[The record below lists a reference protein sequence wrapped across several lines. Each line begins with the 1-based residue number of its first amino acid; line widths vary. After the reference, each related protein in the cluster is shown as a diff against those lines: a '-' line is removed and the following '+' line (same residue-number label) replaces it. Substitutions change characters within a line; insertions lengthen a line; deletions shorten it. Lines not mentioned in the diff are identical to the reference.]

1 MSDYIAWLRG
11 FVGHAPIQLHYA
23 AAAVIDNGRVLL
35 RRRAEDQRWGL
46 PCGTVELGE
55 TVHDAAVREVAEETG
70 LEVRV
75 SALHG
80 VYSGYRHRFANGD
93 VAQTITTVLRCGI
106 VGRRA
111 QPLDAQVLD
120 LRFCD
125 LDEELP
131 GPLVDE
137 LHADVL
143 ADLRAGRV
151 NVLR

>member
-35 RRRAEDQRWGL
+35 RRRAEDELWGL
-46 PCGTVELGE
+46 PCGAVELGE
-55 TVHDAAVREVAEETG
+55 TVRDAAVREVAEETG
-70 LEVRV
+70 LEVKV

>member
-11 FVGHAPIQLHYA
+11 LVGHAPIQLHCA

-35 RRRAEDQRWGL
+35 RRRAGDQGWGL

-55 TVHDAAVREVAEETG
+55 TVRAAAVRQVAEETG
-70 LEVRV
+70 LEVKV
-75 SALHG
+75 NALHG
-80 VYSGYRHRFANGD
+80 VYSGYEHRFPDGD

-106 VGRRA
+106 VGTRA
-111 QPLDAQVLD
+111 HSLDPRVQEM
-120 LRFCD
+120 RFCD

-137 LHADVL
+137 LHADLL